1 VHFHKINGVILRI
14 ILILK
19 RQLLKLFLSV
29 SLFQVLHVT
38 KVTGQIVVSGTVYD
52 STKLYVVP
60 GVNVAGT
67 SGVLTTTDSLGAYHI
82 NVSENDSISFF
93 YKGKSTVKFPVK
105 TIGNYTAFDI
115 SLRIRVNAK
124 YKLLQGVTV
133 FADNYHRDSMENR
146 MEYAKIFN
154 LEKPTLRSSSNP
166 GEPPGLDIDELI
178 NMFHFRKNK
187 QNLAFQKRMV
197 EDEEDRYV
205 DYRFNSKLI
214 HRITGLGGDTL
225 TKYKK
230 LYRPS
235 YSFVMS
241 STLAQFYE
249 YLLNTS
255 YIFKREEGIP

>member
-1 VHFHKINGVILRI
+1 M
-14 ILILK
+14 K
-19 RQLLKLFLSV
+19 RNLLKPFLPASLFL
-29 SLFQVLHVT
+29 VLCVT
-38 KVTGQIVVSGTVYD
+38 KVAGQIIISGTVYD
-52 STKLYVVP
+52 SSKLYVVP
-60 GVNVAGT
+60 GVNVAST
-67 SGVLTTTDSLGAYHI
+67 SGVLATTDSLGAYHI
-82 NVSENDSISFF
+82 NVSENDSLSFF

-105 TIGNYTAFDI
+105 TIGNYTSFDI

-133 FADNYHRDSMENR
+133 FADTYHRDSTQNR
-146 MEYAKIFN
+146 IEYAKIFN
-154 LEKPTLRSSSNP
+154 LEKPTLRSTYNP

-205 DYRFNSKLI
+205 DYRFNSKII

-225 TKYKK
+225 IKYKK

-235 YSFVMS
+235 YSFVVS
-241 STLAQFYE
+241 GTLAQFYE

-255 YIFKREEGIP
+255 YAFKKEEGIQ